1 VFVIVRSAVDA
12 KTGNVG
18 LITDANPSGRSGFER
33 YGPNGIRVAT
43 GAFYNFWS
51 ETQLDANWRFA
62 EED

>member
-1 VFVIVRSAVDA
+1 VIVGSTVDPETA
-12 KTGNVG
+12 IVG
-18 LITDANPSGRSGFER
+18 LINDPDTSGRTGFER
-33 YGPNGIRVAT
+33 YGARGSRGAA